1 VSRHLLTALFV
12 VDVQDGGLEDV
23 WLVDSGCSRHMTGSS
38 RWFSSLTPVMHKEYI
53 TFGDNGRGRV
63 RSVGSIKVND
73 GFVLKEVA
81 LVDSLH
87 FNLLSVSQLLDEGFE
102 VLFKKSF
109 SRILDRQGD
118 LVCRI
123 SPFDCVFRADF
134 SKSFGSAR
142 CLVANPFS
150 EL

>member
-1 VSRHLLTALFV
+1 
-12 VDVQDGGLEDV
+12 
-23 WLVDSGCSRHMTGSS
+23 
-38 RWFSSLTPVMHKEYI
+38 MHKEYI

-87 FNLLSVSQLLDEGFE
+87 FNLLSVSQLLDDGFE

-123 SPFDCVFRADF
+123 SPFGHVF
-134 SKSFGSAR
+134 
-142 CLVANPFS
+142 
-150 EL
+150 

>member
-1 VSRHLLTALFV
+1 
-12 VDVQDGGLEDV
+12 
-23 WLVDSGCSRHMTGSS
+23 
-38 RWFSSLTPVMHKEYI
+38 MHKEYI

-73 GFVLKEVA
+73 GFVLSDVA

-87 FNLLSVSQLLDEGFE
+87 FNLLSVSQLLKDGLE
-102 VLFKKSF
+102 VRFKKGF
-109 SRILDRQGD
+109 SRILDRQGE

-123 SPFDCVFRADF
+123 SPFDRVFRADF

-142 CLVANPFS
+142 CLVANPSS